1 MDIQSD
7 CMEFALPV
15 ISPEM
20 TGLDSEERNAQP
32 LVWHAKSKL
41 YSHSVELHAERQP
54 LYRGTHIGTTI
65 STRILAAIDRR
76 KRPILSSLKKF
87 NGYRNDYLTK
97 FAPEQLNL
105 PENQPLT
112 HHTFTNLSLDS
123 TFWQDVY
130 LFHSQ
135 APWAR
140 NADVRAGIQAVL
152 SIDRSQEEKVI
163 VSQEFKSALSWA
175 VELHA
180 SILSRLDEIDQQ
192 ILALEEEVDGNAGLD
207 SDFNMRPP
215 NGFQSITSVNLGEC
229 EEINKLVLV
238 QSVLQEELSKHRSL
252 MRRWAGDVL
261 DLWQTLY
268 GPDSP
273 DHLWFSLISSLPSP
287 SVYVTETENGD
298 SESINILDEEDSSS
312 DVDGEEINATEMMNL
327 LNIANND

>member
-1 MDIQSD
+1 M
-7 CMEFALPV
+7 
-15 ISPEM
+15 
-20 TGLDSEERNAQP
+20 
-32 LVWHAKSKL
+32 
-41 YSHSVELHAERQP
+41 Y
-54 LYRGTHIGTTI
+54 
-65 STRILAAIDRR
+65 
-76 KRPILSSLKKF
+76 
-87 NGYRNDYLTK
+87 
-97 FAPEQLNL
+97 
-105 PENQPLT
+105 
-112 HHTFTNLSLDS
+112 
-123 TFWQDVY
+123 
-130 LFHSQ
+130 
-135 APWAR
+135 
-140 NADVRAGIQAVL
+140 
-152 SIDRSQEEKVI
+152 
-163 VSQEFKSALSWA
+163 
-175 VELHA
+175 
-180 SILSRLDEIDQQ
+180 

-287 SVYVTETENGD
+287 SVYVTKTENGD